1 MMEEFATWSQVKVE
15 DPADAAAVA
24 QVEDDLGIDRLGLE
38 TATRLAETIFELAPK
53 PVVVRVESPSQCVFH
68 GAQDGTNRFNGVA
81 VERKIAT
88 VMALGHSTLWWNK
101 LLAARGSTQADHPL
115 VDDDLYTDIP
125 GGFPLRVA
133 GQLVGAAAVSG
144 MAPLE
149 DHALVIAGLR
159 AIAS

>member
-1 MMEEFATWSQVKVE
+1 MMDESATWSHVTVE
-15 DPADAAAVA
+15 DPVDAAV
-24 QVEDDLGIDRLGLE
+24 VEKVEADLGIDVLGLQM
-38 TATRLAETIFELAPK
+38 AIRLAETIFEFAPK
-53 PVVVRVESPSQCVFH
+53 PVVVRVESPSQCLFH

-115 VDDDLYTDIP
+115 VDDDIYTDIP
-125 GGFPLRVA
+125 GGFPLRTA

-144 MAPLE
+144 LAPLE
-149 DHALVIAGLR
+149 DHALVVAGLR